1 MNFSAMDDKKKF
13 INSLIIPVGFVSLL
27 WIIKISE
34 IIFNINFIPFGI
46 LPGTIKGLPGILFAP
61 LIHAN
66 IKHLFSNSLPILF
79 LGTGIIYFYRHS
91 AYKVMIIIYLGTDIL
106 DWIFARKA
114 YHIGASGI
122 IYGLVTFLFF
132 SGIIRRDTR
141 AVALALLVTFL
152 YGSLIWGVLPLDSG
166 VSWES
171 HLFGSILGIFCA
183 FLFKDSDPAI
193 KYDWEYEDDNENN
206 NDNPDYHSPN

>member
-1 MNFSAMDDKKKF
+1 MNYHPADDKKKF
-13 INSLIIPVGFVSLL
+13 ITSLIFPVGFVLLL

-34 IIFNINFIPFGI
+34 IIFNFNFTTFGI
-46 LPGTIKGLPGILFAP
+46 LPGSVKGLPGILFAP

-79 LGTGIIYFYRHS
+79 LGSGIIYFYRNS
-91 AYKVMIIIYLGTDIL
+91 SYKVILIIYIGTGIL
-106 DWIFARKA
+106 DWIFARQA
-114 YHIGASGI
+114 YHIGASGL
-122 IYGLVTFLFF
+122 IYGFVTFLFF

-152 YGSLIWGVLPLDSG
+152 YGSLIWGVLPLDNA

-171 HLFGSILGIFCA
+171 HLFGSVLGIFCA
-183 FLFKDSDPAI
+183 FLFKNSDPAL
-193 KYDWEYEDDNENN
+193 KYDWEYEDENENK
-206 NDNPDYHSPN
+206 NDEPG

>member
-1 MNFSAMDDKKKF
+1 MDDKKKF
-13 INSLIIPVGFVSLL
+13 ISSLILPVGFVLLL
-27 WIIKISE
+27 WVIKLSE
-34 IIFNINFIPFGI
+34 IIFNINFISFGI
-46 LPGTIKGLPGILFAP
+46 LPGSIRGIPGILFAP

-79 LGTGIIYFYRHS
+79 LGTGIIYFYRHAS
-91 AYKVMIIIYLGTDIL
+91 YKVMIIIYLGTDIL

-122 IYGLVTFLFF
+122 IYGFVTFLFF

-141 AVALALLVTFL
+141 AIALALLVTFL

-183 FLFKDSDPAI
+183 FLYKDSDPAI
-193 KYDWEYEDDNENN
+193 KYEWEYEDDDDEKN
-206 NDNPDYHSPN
+206 NDDPEL

>member
-1 MNFSAMDDKKKF
+1 MDDKKKF
-13 INSLIIPVGFVSLL
+13 ITSLILPVGFVSLL

-34 IIFNINFIPFGI
+34 IIFNINFITFGI
-46 LPGTIKGLPGILFAP
+46 LPGSIIGIPGILFAP

-66 IKHLFSNSLPILF
+66 IKHLFSNSLPLLF
-79 LGTGIIYFYRHS
+79 LGTGIIYFYRNAS
-91 AYKVMIIIYLGTDIL
+91 NKVMLIIYLGTGIL

-114 YHIGASGI
+114 FHIGASGL
-122 IYGLVTFLFF
+122 IYGFVTFLFF

-141 AVALALLVTFL
+141 AIALALLVTFL

-171 HLFGSILGIFCA
+171 HLFGSLMGIFCA

-193 KYDWEYEDDNENN
+193 KYDWEYEDDNEK
-206 NDNPDYHSPN
+206 NDDDSEI

>member
-1 MNFSAMDDKKKF
+1 MIYPIMDDKKKF
-13 INSLIIPVGFVSLL
+13 ITSLILPVGFVFLL

-34 IIFNINFIPFGI
+34 IIFNLNFATFGI
-46 LPGTIKGLPGILFAP
+46 LPGSIRGIPGILLAP

-79 LGTGIIYFYRHS
+79 LGTGIIYFYRNS
-91 AYKVMIIIYLGTDIL
+91 SYKVFCLIYLGTGIF

-141 AVALALLVTFL
+141 AIALALLVTFL

-171 HLFGSILGIFCA
+171 HLFGSIMGIFCA
-183 FLFKDSDPAI
+183 FLYKKSDPAI
-193 KYDWEYEDDNENN
+193 KYDWENENDDEKN
-206 NDNPDYHSPN
+206 IDGSE

>member
-1 MNFSAMDDKKKF
+1 MDDKKKF
-13 INSLIIPVGFVSLL
+13 IASLILPCGFVLFL
-27 WIIKISE
+27 WIIKLSE
-34 IIFNINFIPFGI
+34 LLFNIDLIGYGL
-46 LPGTIKGLPGILFAP
+46 LPGSIKGLPGILFGP

-66 IKHLFSNSLPILF
+66 IKHLFSNSIPILF
-79 LGTGIIYFYRHS
+79 LGSGIIYFYRNS
-91 AYKVMIIIYLGTDIL
+91 SYKVISIIYLGTGIL

-141 AVALALLVTFL
+141 AIALALLVTFL

-171 HLFGSILGIFCA
+171 HLFGSVMGILCA
-183 FLFKDSDPAI
+183 FIFKGSDPAV
-193 KYDWEYEDDNENN
+193 KYDWEYEDQK
-206 NDNPDYHSPN
+206 DYDDSEK

>member
-1 MNFSAMDDKKKF
+1 MDDKKKF
-13 INSLIIPVGFVSLL
+13 ITRLIFPIGFVLL
-27 WIIKISE
+27 IWFIKITE
-34 IIFNINFIPFGI
+34 IIFSLNFTEYGL
-46 LPGTIKGLPGILFAP
+46 LPGNLKGLMGIVSGP

-66 IKHLFSNSLPILF
+66 LNHLLSNSFPLLF
-79 LGTGIIYFYRHS
+79 LGSGVIYFYRKS
-91 AYKVMIIIYLGTDIL
+91 SYKVIAIIYFGSGIL
-106 DWIFARKA
+106 DWIFARQA

-166 VSWES
+166 ISWES
-171 HLFGSILGIFCA
+171 HLFGALLGILCA
-183 FLFKDSDPAI
+183 FIFKRSDPAV
-193 KYDWEYEDDNENN
+193 KYDWESEEEHEGDDNEFE
-206 NDNPDYHSPN
+206 S